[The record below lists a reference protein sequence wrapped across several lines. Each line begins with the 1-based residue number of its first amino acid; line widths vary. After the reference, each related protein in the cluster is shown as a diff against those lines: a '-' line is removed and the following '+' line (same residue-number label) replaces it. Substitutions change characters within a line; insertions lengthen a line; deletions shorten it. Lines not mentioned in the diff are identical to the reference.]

1 MKRMGIKYE
10 HEIVKTK
17 LEIHE
22 QALKYTVQ
30 EIHDNIGQVL
40 SLAKLHLG
48 TLDFE
53 RPDEVAQK
61 TFYSNQLLGQAIKD
75 LRNLAK
81 HLHADRL
88 DSIDFLKAL
97 DHELAYVPHERSAD
111 PLFQSTGL
119 LPLLSKEQELM
130 LFRIIQESIHC
141 FLGLNDHSRVA
152 VCLTS
157 SANQFDIAIC
167 NKTRNGR
174 PPGSEL
180 LPNDYLSK
188 IHTRAALAGA
198 KVRVDRH
205 NGQETTIYITLPL
218 SH

>member
-17 LEIHE
+17 LEIQE

-48 TLDFE
+48 TLDFA

-61 TFYSNQLLGQAIKD
+61 TFYSKQLLAQAIRD

-81 HLHADRL
+81 HLNADRL
-88 DSIDFLKAL
+88 DSVGLLKAL
-97 DHELAYVPHERSAD
+97 DYELACVPPDRSAE
-111 PLFQSTGL
+111 PLLQTTGH
-119 LPLLSKEQELM
+119 LPQLSKEQELM

-141 FLGLNDHSRVA
+141 FLGLDDHSRVS
-152 VCLTS
+152 VHMTS
-157 SANQFDIAIC
+157 SQDHFDIIIS
-167 NKTRNGR
+167 NIERNEQL
-174 PPGSEL
+174 PGGDL
-180 LPNDYLSK
+180 LPDEYLGK
-188 IHTRAALAGA
+188 IQHRAALIGA
-198 KVRVDRH
+198 KLQIEKH
-205 NGQETTIYITLPL
+205 NSSDTTIHITLPL

>member
-1 MKRMGIKYE
+1 MGIKYE

-48 TLDFE
+48 TLDFA

-61 TFYSNQLLGQAIKD
+61 TFYSKQLLGQAIKD

-81 HLHADRL
+81 HLNADGI
-88 DSIDFLKAL
+88 DSIGLLKAL
-97 DHELAYVPHERSAD
+97 DYELSSVPLERSAD
-111 PLFQSTGL
+111 PLLQTTGH
-119 LPLLSKEQELM
+119 LPVLSKEQELM

-141 FLGLNDHSRVA
+141 FLGLTDHSKVS
-152 VCLTS
+152 VCMKS
-157 SANQFDIAIC
+157 SRDHFDIAIS
-167 NKTRNGR
+167 NKEKK
-174 PPGSEL
+174 GSPSDGEL
-180 LPNDYLSK
+180 LPDDYLNK
-188 IHTRAALAGA
+188 IHNRAALAGA
-198 KVRVDRH
+198 TLRIDRP
-205 NGQETTIYITLPL
+205 NSNETTINITLPL